1 MEFRRRI
8 LIASAAASAVMLA
21 GILVSPF
28 LAPSGAFL
36 FDGGTPGLID
46 GWWRGH
52 GAAGIPYA
60 IGDVIC
66 HQELERSFVL
76 NGSQLPVCMR
86 DTGIVA
92 GVLLG
97 LALCSLSGRVS
108 YPDSIAVIG
117 AVLIQVMVVEWAV
130 ETGGSDFPVLRTASG
145 VCAGA
150 GASLFLAWMLYREP
164 DDRQL
169 RIQGGRRMA
178 VRRGI
183 HPSRRLPDDRRRPD
197 RRICRRGLP
206 QGEDNSPYG

>member
-1 MEFRRRI
+1 MEYKRRI
-8 LIASAAASAVMLA
+8 LIASAAASAAMLV

-60 IGDVIC
+60 MGDVIC
-66 HQELERSFVL
+66 HQELGRSFVL

-92 GVLLG
+92 GAFLG

-108 YPDSIAVIG
+108 YPDSTAVTA
-117 AVLIQVMVVEWAV
+117 AVLILVMVVEWAV
-130 ETGGSDFPVLRTASG
+130 ETVGFDSPVLRTASG
-145 VCAGA
+145 ACAGA
-150 GASLFLAWMLYREP
+150 GASLFLAWMLYRGP
-164 DDRQL
+164 DD
-169 RIQGGRRMA
+169 
-178 VRRGI
+178 
-183 HPSRRLPDDRRRPD
+183 
-197 RRICRRGLP
+197 
-206 QGEDNSPYG
+206 